1 MAAGKH
7 DERIPYER
15 AQQGAEVLKAA
26 AAQLEYHQY
35 DTGHKLNAQGMRDLT
50 EWWKRR

>member
-1 MAAGKH
+1 MAVGKH

-26 AAQLEYHQY
+26 AAQLEYREY

-50 EWWKRR
+50 EWWKQR